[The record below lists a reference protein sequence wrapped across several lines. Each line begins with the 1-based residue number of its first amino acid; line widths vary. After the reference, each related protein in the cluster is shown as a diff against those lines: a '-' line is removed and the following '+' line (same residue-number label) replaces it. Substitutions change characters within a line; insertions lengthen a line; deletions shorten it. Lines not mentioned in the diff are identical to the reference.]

1 MKPYFIKEESLLN
14 KQEELRDI
22 FIQCRLFNLEI
33 SREEGLADFLF
44 NIYLHHNDSIAIYIK
59 HYDCFSFELSMK
71 NNVIFWESVG
81 IALEQDHPNENG
93 FNALFN
99 EGFRLFVHQYTPLLS
114 YIIYSDDSDKHT
126 LINIKNDLNKFLHTE
141 ASDELKLLSKINYKE
156 HKLLLAEATAIIED
170 EQGTCQFT
178 AEVFQSKEG
187 YQCRYTQDRT
197 MYNGFKRICESKR
210 DLNSAE
216 LILFFTEKQLRDQIF
231 SQLAIVDHRL
241 KLVD

>member
-14 KQEELRDI
+14 REPELRDI

-44 NIYLHHNDSIAIYIK
+44 NIYLHYISSSSIKI
-59 HYDCFSFELSMK
+59 HQRSD
-71 NNVIFWESVG
+71 NVFWDAVES
-81 IALEQDHPNENG
+81 ALKEDHPNENG

-114 YIIYSDDSDKHT
+114 YIIYSHDSDQHT

-178 AEVFQSKEG
+178 SEVFQSKEG
-187 YQCRYTQDRT
+187 YKCRYTQDRT
-197 MYNGFKRICESKR
+197 MYGGFKRICESKR
-210 DLNSAE
+210 DLNSDE

-231 SQLAIVDHRL
+231 SQLAIVDPRL

>member
-1 MKPYFIKEESLLN
+1 MKPYFIKEKSLLN
-14 KQEELRDI
+14 KEPELRDI

-44 NIYLHHNDSIAIYIK
+44 NIYLHYISSSSIKI
-59 HYDCFSFELSMK
+59 HERSD
-71 NNVIFWESVG
+71 NVFWDAVES
-81 IALEQDHPNENG
+81 ALKEDHPNENG

-99 EGFRLFVHQYTPLLS
+99 EGFRLFVHQYTPLLA

-170 EQGTCQFT
+170 ERGTCQFT
-178 AEVFQSKEG
+178 SEVFQSKEG
-187 YQCRYTQDRT
+187 YQCRFTQDRT
-197 MYNGFKRICESKR
+197 MYGGFKRTCESKR
-210 DLNSAE
+210 DLSSAE
-216 LILFFTEKQLRDQIF
+216 IILFFTEKQLRDQIF
-231 SQLAIVDHRL
+231 EQLSIVDHRL

>member
-1 MKPYFIKEESLLN
+1 MIRYAGIRK
-14 KQEELRDI
+14 R
-22 FIQCRLFNLEI
+22 
-33 SREEGLADFLF
+33 AD
-44 NIYLHHNDSIAIYIK
+44 
-59 HYDCFSFELSMK
+59 
-71 NNVIFWESVG
+71 NVFWEAVEN
-81 IALEQDHPNENG
+81 ALKEDHPNENG

-141 ASDELKLLSKINYKE
+141 ASEELKLLAKINYKE
-156 HKLLLAEATAIIED
+156 HKLLLAEATGIIED
-170 EQGTCQFT
+170 ERGSCLYT

-197 MYNGFKRICESKR
+197 MYGGFKRICESKR

-231 SQLAIVDHRL
+231 SQLSIVPHLLRP
-241 KLVD
+241 VD